1 MTEAIVVAIRLVS
14 YVVIIIIMLVMA
26 NTMIMTARERVW
38 EYATLSLSGSVNFLS
53 GLITFESCLLAL
65 FGGIA
70 GIALTFPAAE
80 MFRTFTGTLFQYL
93 KFRIRRS

>member
-38 EYATLSLSGSVNFLS
+38 EYATLRSIG
-53 GLITFESCLLAL
+53 
-65 FGGIA
+65 FG
-70 GIALTFPAAE
+70 
-80 MFRTFTGTLFQYL
+80 
-93 KFRIRRS
+93 KFF